1 MAKYLSL
8 LLVAAVALS
17 RFEMDAATGE
27 GVHEDVVEE
36 EDASTNSS
44 PFDLG
49 EVVFVV
55 LAPIQNSKGHTQS
68 WLYDDDVLCKR
79 ARKMK
84 ERWEEQISQLT
95 EVRQLQCSA
104 GCVCGA

>member
-44 PFDLG
+44 PFG
-49 EVVFVV
+49 TKVANFISVV
-55 LAPIQNSKGHTQS
+55 ASRTDGNAIQ
-68 WLYDDDVLCKR
+68 Y
-79 ARKMK
+79 
-84 ERWEEQISQLT
+84 
-95 EVRQLQCSA
+95 
-104 GCVCGA
+104 